1 MDEDKLVVCRCE
13 DVTLAEIL
21 AAIREGA
28 RDVNS
33 IKRLTRAGM
42 GLCQGCICES
52 LLEGILREECGGVP
66 AAKALLTARPPLMP
80 IGVIDIVNAK
90 TS

>member
-1 MDEDKLVVCRCE
+1 MDNDKLVICRCE
-13 DVTLAEIL
+13 DVTLAEVL
-21 AAIREGA
+21 AVIREGA
-28 RDVNS
+28 RDLNS

-52 LLEGILREECGGVP
+52 LLESILREECGAVP
-66 AAKALLTARPPLMP
+66 ATKALLTARPPLSP
-80 IGVIDIVNAK
+80 LGVIEIINAK